1 MTGGGW
7 SGRLAG
13 AALALAVG
21 LAPVWAQGLSDD
33 WEVLGT
39 VEVVFDHGPATL
51 YAARRVATGEATVT
65 ETEGP
70 AGKVISIGAAM
81 PDANGEPGVPILTL
95 TLGPYRG
102 GIPLTLSVDL
112 READRVLMAG
122 GDSETTAAL
131 SRIRLT
137 PAGELSFDFTAE
149 LVVMAPSA
157 DGTHAPLP
165 GAVGERIEGRFEG
178 RLPDR

>member
-1 MTGGGW
+1 MTGRGW

-13 AALALAVG
+13 AALALAFG
-21 LAPVWAQGLSDD
+21 LGPALAQGLSKD

-39 VEVVFDHGPATL
+39 VEVQFDHGPATL
-51 YAARRVATGEATVT
+51 YAARRIETGEAMVM
-65 ETEGP
+65 ESEGP
-70 AGKVISIGAAM
+70 EGRVITIGAVM
-81 PDANGEPGVPILTL
+81 PDASGEPGVPILTL

-102 GIPLTLSVDL
+102 GIPLTLSLDL

-122 GDSETTAAL
+122 SDSETTAVL

-137 PAGELSFDFTAE
+137 PAGELSFDFSAE
-149 LVVMAPSA
+149 LAVMAPNA

-165 GAVGERIEGRFEG
+165 GAVGEHIEGRFEG

>member
-1 MTGGGW
+1 MTGRVW

-13 AALALAVG
+13 AAMALALGVG
-21 LAPVWAQGLSDD
+21 PALAEGLSAE

-39 VEVVFDHGPATL
+39 VEVEFDDGPATL
-51 YAARRVATGEATVT
+51 YAARRIATGEATVM
-65 ETEGP
+65 ESEGP
-70 AGKVISIGAAM
+70 EGKVISIGAVM

-95 TLGPYRG
+95 KLGPYRG
-102 GIPLTLSVDL
+102 GIPITVAVDL

-122 GDSETTAAL
+122 GDSETTAAI

-137 PAGELSFDFTAE
+137 PAGELSFDFTAD

>member
-1 MTGGGW
+1 MTGGVW

-13 AALALAVG
+13 AALALALG
-21 LAPVWAQGLSDD
+21 LGPALAEGLSAD

-39 VEVVFDHGPATL
+39 VEVEFDDGPATL
-51 YAARRVATGEATVT
+51 YAARRIATGEATVM
-65 ETEGP
+65 ESEGP
-70 AGKVISIGAAM
+70 EGRVISIGAAM

-95 TLGPYRG
+95 KLGPYRG
-102 GIPLTLSVDL
+102 GIPLTVALDL

-122 GDSETTAAL
+122 GDSEAKAAIT
-131 SRIRLT
+131 RIRLT
-137 PAGELSFDFTAE
+137 PAGELSFDFTAD

-157 DGTHAPLP
+157 DGTHAPLA